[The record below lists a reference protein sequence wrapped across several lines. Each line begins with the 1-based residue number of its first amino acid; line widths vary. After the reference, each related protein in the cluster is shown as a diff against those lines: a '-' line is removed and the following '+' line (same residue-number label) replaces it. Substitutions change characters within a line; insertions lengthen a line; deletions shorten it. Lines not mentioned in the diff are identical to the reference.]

1 MKATLKTIR
10 TKLREAIRAFL
21 QIPPNYVGDNGC
33 VRAAASF
40 MTWNQVSGDY
50 LEFGVWRG
58 FSFATAWHEIQRQRG
73 NHIRLG
79 YDTPE
84 YNEWKRSRPR
94 FFAFDC
100 FEGLPGGGAEARMV
114 DYHPGSYLC
123 SESEFRQNLTDRG
136 VDLQDVVVVKG
147 LYQDTCSPET
157 RDRHALRKAAVVMID
172 CDLYSSTVP
181 VLDFI
186 TPIVQQGT
194 IIIFDDWFRFQAN
207 PDCGEQRACR
217 EWLVRNPHIQ
227 LVEFWRQ
234 CPQAVCFVVNIQ
246 DALNS

>member
-1 MKATLKTIR
+1 MDRFMKQTLK
-10 TKLREAIRAFL
+10 KLRDNAREALRGFL
-21 QIPPNYVGDNGC
+21 QIPPNYIGDNGC

-40 MTWNQVSGDY
+40 ATWNQVAGDY

-58 FSFATAWHEIQRQRG
+58 FSFATAWHEVQRQRQ

-84 YNEWKRSRPR
+84 YNAWKDIRPR

-100 FEGLPGGGAEARMV
+100 FEGLPGGGNEARMV
-114 DYHPGSYLC
+114 DYHEGSYLC
-123 SESEFRQNLTDRG
+123 SEGEFRQNLVDRG
-136 VDLQDVVVVKG
+136 VDLGDVVVVKG
-147 LYQDTCSPET
+147 FYEHTCTPET
-157 RDRHALRKAAVVMID
+157 RAAQRLEKAAIVMID

-181 VLDFI
+181 VLEFL

-194 IIIFDDWFRFQAN
+194 ILIFDDWFRFQGN
-207 PDCGEQRACR
+207 PEQGEQRACR
-217 EWLVRNPHIQ
+217 EWLERNPHIQ

-234 CPQAVCFVVNIQ
+234 CPQAVSFVVN
-246 DALNS
+246 LRS